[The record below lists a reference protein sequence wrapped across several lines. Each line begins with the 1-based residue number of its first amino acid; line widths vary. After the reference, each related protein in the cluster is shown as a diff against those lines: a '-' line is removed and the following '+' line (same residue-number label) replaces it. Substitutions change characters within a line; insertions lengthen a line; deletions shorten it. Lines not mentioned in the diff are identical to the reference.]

1 VPAYV
6 SRLGLSQTEIYVWNL
21 LQTPRTFSWLLENSW
36 LGPAETRKTVLIL
49 TCLRL
54 LDFNRQESG
63 YNEVSQPE
71 GLDLEKSLALFN
83 EKANLIQRYITKQ
96 LGPVAFNLLENHT
109 GRYRT
114 ALILFSSTWK
124 SNQTAVLN
132 RGPC

>member
-71 GLDLEKSLALFN
+71 GLDLEKAWPCLMRKPTSSSAILPSSLARLL
-83 EKANLIQRYITKQ
+83 LIFSKIIP
-96 LGPVAFNLLENHT
+96 GDT
-109 GRYRT
+109 G
-114 ALILFSSTWK
+114 
-124 SNQTAVLN
+124 Q
-132 RGPC
+132 P